1 MPTDQ
6 DTSPGTGESPT
17 VAASPPFGSSPPPP
31 PPRKPVRSEE
41 LVVSSGAAAEPA
53 PRASSRRGRV
63 GQHFRV
69 AIRSLGEMLDV
80 GLLVLGTAIVA
91 LGVTVLLDGFSVV
104 DLGLTD
110 SAGAMLGSGIVLGV
124 LGAFAL
130 GVAAEGPIG
139 HPARRDAGD
148 PLERATG
155 RAISLVLVGLG
166 MLALSAFL
174 EPLVSGLPTPFQ
186 VGVELLGVI
195 GLAGCT
201 VAVVIGV
208 PLLFLLERATTLPR
222 WVADW
227 RGGSLFLV
235 WAIGAAVLS

>member
-1 MPTDQ
+1 M
-6 DTSPGTGESPT
+6 
-17 VAASPPFGSSPPPP
+17 VA
-31 PPRKPVRSEE
+31 
-41 LVVSSGAAAEPA
+41 SSGAEPA
-53 PRASSRRGRV
+53 SRASSARGL

-69 AIRSLGEMLDV
+69 AMRSLGEMLDV

-139 HPARRDAGD
+139 HPARRESGE
-148 PLERATG
+148 PLERAAG
-155 RAISLVLVGLG
+155 RALSLVLVGLG
-166 MLALSAFL
+166 MLALSTFL
-174 EPLVSGLPTPFQ
+174 GPLVSGLPTPFQ
-186 VGVELLGVI
+186 VAVELLGTI

-222 WVADW
+222 WVSDW
-227 RGGSLFLV
+227 SGGTLYLV
-235 WAIGAAVLS
+235 WAVGAAILS

>member
-1 MPTDQ
+1 MVA
-6 DTSPGTGESPT
+6 SSST
-17 VAASPPFGSSPPPP
+17 VT
-31 PPRKPVRSEE
+31 
-41 LVVSSGAAAEPA
+41 EPSQ
-53 PRASSRRGRV
+53 RASSGRGI

-69 AIRSLGEMLDV
+69 AMRSLGEMLDV

-139 HPARRDAGD
+139 HTARRDAGD

-155 RAISLVLVGLG
+155 RALSLVLVGLG
-166 MLALSAFL
+166 MLALSTFL
-174 EPLVSGLPTPFQ
+174 GPLVSGLPTPFR
-186 VGVELLGVI
+186 VGVELLGAV

-208 PLLFLLERATTLPR
+208 PLLFLLERATNLPR
-222 WVADW
+222 WVRDW
-227 RGGSLFLV
+227 RGGVLYLV